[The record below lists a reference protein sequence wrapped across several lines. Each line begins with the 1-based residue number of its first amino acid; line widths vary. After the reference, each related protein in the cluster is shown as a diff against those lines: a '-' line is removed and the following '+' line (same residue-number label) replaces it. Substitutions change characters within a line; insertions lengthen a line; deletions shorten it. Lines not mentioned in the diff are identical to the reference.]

1 MSAASAASATASAAA
16 AAVPAIVQAI
26 RRKPI
31 IVRAEAQMDVQDVLV
46 NRGTGAGGANT
57 NKSGKTF
64 EQKTENE
71 SRLLASG
78 FVKKPI
84 VEKNKAKFN
93 YFLERAVSPTSS
105 IVYLTQGALK
115 LYFKSVFSVEMHR
128 CPDEAYLFRQGD
140 NYLLKILEKKNQNVA
155 GSVDT
160 KLMAGN
166 GFIRDYKKCLR
177 DAASAGKTFDVQ
189 YAFCI
194 SDFLK
199 QDYVSDCRKFT
210 NLREILAEDG
220 IAVLFGDDEDY
231 YDHLDAWIGA
241 SIGAL

>member
-1 MSAASAASATASAAA
+1 MSAMSALPAV
-16 AAVPAIVQAI
+16 AAVPAIASASAIVQAI

-31 IVRAEAQMDVQDVLV
+31 IIRADVQPMDVQDVVV

-71 SRLLASG
+71 SRLLAAG
-78 FVKKPI
+78 FIKKPI

-93 YFLERAVSPTSS
+93 YFLERIISPTSS
-105 IVYLTQGALK
+105 VVYLTQGALK

-128 CPDEAYLFRQGD
+128 CPDEAYLIRRGD
-140 NYLLKILEKKNQNVA
+140 KYLLMILEKKNQNVA
-155 GSVDT
+155 DSVDT
-160 KLMAGN
+160 KLTAGN
-166 GFIRDYKKCLR
+166 GFIRDYKKCLKE
-177 DAASAGKTFDVQ
+177 AAESFDVQ

-199 QDYVSDCRKFT
+199 QDYVSDCQKFK
-210 NLREILAEDG
+210 NLREILEEDG

-231 YDHLDAWIGA
+231 YEHLDAWIFP
-241 SIGAL
+241 L

>member
-1 MSAASAASATASAAA
+1 MSSPIKKNRPPVARM
-16 AAVPAIVQAI
+16 AAVEPVAPVDPAALIA
-26 RRKPI
+26 PI
-31 IVRAEAQMDVQDVLV
+31 APVALIDVAPIDVAPKELV

-57 NKSGKTF
+57 NKSGKSF

-71 SRLLASG
+71 TRLLSSG
-78 FVKKPI
+78 FVKKII

-93 YFLERAVSPTSS
+93 YYLEKRDSDTSV
-105 IVYLTQGALK
+105 IYLTQGALK
-115 LYFKSVFSVEMHR
+115 LYFKTFFAMEMHR
-128 CPDEAYLFRQGD
+128 CPDEAYLFQKGEQ
-140 NYLLKILEKKNQNVA
+140 YILKVLEKKNQNVA

-166 GFIRDYKKCLR
+166 GFIRDYKKCLG
-177 DAASAGKTFDVQ
+177 AAFEVQ

-199 QDYVSDCRKFT
+199 KDYISDSKKYV
-210 NLREILAEDG
+210 NLREILEEDG

-231 YDHLDAWIGA
+231 YQHLDKWIFA
-241 SIGAL
+241 

>member
-1 MSAASAASATASAAA
+1 MPAA
-16 AAVPAIVQAI
+16 AIVQAL
-26 RRKPI
+26 RLKPV
-31 IVRAEAQMDVQDVLV
+31 IVRAAEQMDVQEVLV

-71 SRLLASG
+71 SRLLAAG
-78 FVKKPI
+78 FIKKPI

-93 YFLERAVSPTSS
+93 YFLERTVSPTSS

-140 NYLLKILEKKNQNVA
+140 KYLLKILEKKNQNVA

-166 GFIRDYKKCLR
+166 GFIRDYKKCLKGV
-177 DAASAGKTFDVQ
+177 AESFDVQ

-199 QDYVSDCRKFT
+199 QDYVSDCQKFK
-210 NLREILAEDG
+210 NLREILEEDG

-231 YDHLDAWIGA
+231 YEHLDAWIGA
-241 SIGAL
+241 SL